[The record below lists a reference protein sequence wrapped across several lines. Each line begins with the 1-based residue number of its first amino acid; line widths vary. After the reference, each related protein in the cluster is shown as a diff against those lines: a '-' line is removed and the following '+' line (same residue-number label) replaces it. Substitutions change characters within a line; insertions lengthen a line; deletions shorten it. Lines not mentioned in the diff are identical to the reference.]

1 MLIVRGKRVLSVP
14 LPLGVYGVMKR
25 LWTSKNILGKIL
37 YKKPNWREEMETA
50 KSP

>member
-1 MLIVRGKRVLSVP
+1 VN
-14 LPLGVYGVMKR
+14 GVMKR

-37 YKKPNWREEMETA
+37 YKKPNWREEMESA